1 MTEPIRTKVRLS
13 LRRPLLVLF
22 LTLVFA
28 AVPLAPGK
36 ADDDV
41 AQDCIDQLG
50 DPDVDI
56 IACTVPFQLKR
67 RAREDLMRITGGV
80 LRDAVCLVEV
90 GLERAAVFNAL
101 VHARDLDVPAQPV
114 ACDVVTDR
122 QPLQA
127 RFTLAPRV
135 RFADGKAVGASPG
148 LGNVT
153 GVSPLLAILLT
164 NWVNNNPQVQRAM
177 VAWVNDY
184 MSNGVR

>member
-1 MTEPIRTKVRLS
+1 MTKPIRTPARLIPQS
-13 LRRPLLVLF
+13 FVALVL
-22 LTLVFA
+22 A
-28 AVPLAPGK
+28 AVLAIVPVTPGQ

-56 IACTVPFQLKR
+56 IACTVPFQLRR

-80 LRDAVCLVEV
+80 LRDAGCLVEV
-90 GLERAAVFNAL
+90 GLARATVFNAL
-101 VHARDLDVPAQPV
+101 VHAQNLEVPAQPV
-114 ACDVVTDR
+114 ECDVETDR
-122 QPLQA
+122 RPLQA
-127 RFTLAPRV
+127 RFTLAPKV
-135 RFADGKAVGASPG
+135 WFADGRAVRALPG

-177 VAWVNDY
+177 IAWVNDY
-184 MSNGVR
+184 LANGLR